1 MNWPENAIGALI
13 CTTGIFRKHSQMFA
27 MSTTLIL
34 LLLFAGFAGFASTR
48 CAFAC
53 VGFEGFGGW
62 PEGAFTFFE
71 GRR

>member
-1 MNWPENAIGALI
+1 
-13 CTTGIFRKHSQMFA
+13 MFA
-27 MSTTLIL
+27 KITKLIL
-34 LLLFAGFAGFASTR
+34 LLLFAGFSGFASKR

-71 GRR
+71 VRR